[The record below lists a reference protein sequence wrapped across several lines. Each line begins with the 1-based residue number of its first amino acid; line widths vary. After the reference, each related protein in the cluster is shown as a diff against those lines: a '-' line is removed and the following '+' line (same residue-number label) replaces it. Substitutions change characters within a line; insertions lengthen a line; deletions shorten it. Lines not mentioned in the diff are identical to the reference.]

1 MKKQII
7 ILFKLLII
15 SFALQ
20 SCENKTSI
28 NKQKDKI
35 QDTIK
40 SISIEADENKIKGK
54 LPKIFTDTFEFEY
67 YNDNGDYMWL
77 YAKKGN
83 DNYGFVND
91 NNNLRNLL
99 RGDICEIKWRKDTI
113 YIAGD
118 GETPE
123 IDDWLIS
130 IKKTQDGNVS
140 KFRKEYKKELK
151 YHYSSESYS
160 KSGLDDLYLSAEYY
174 IANSKNKLIQSA
186 IQEKEQLEYSIES
199 RTENNRYYQVLG
211 IGYTFEHRFT
221 IMQWIYID
229 VETQKIYEY
238 DIANEK
244 LTEFK

>member
-1 MKKQII
+1 MKII
-7 ILFKLLII
+7 FKLLML

-20 SCENKTSI
+20 SCENKTNV
-28 NKQKDKI
+28 NKQKDII

-40 SISIEADENKIKGK
+40 STSIKVDKNQIKGK
-54 LPKIFTDTFEFEY
+54 KPKFFTDTFEFEY

-83 DNYGFVND
+83 DNYTFVND
-91 NNNLRNLL
+91 NNNQRNLL
-99 RGDICEIKWRKDTI
+99 RGDICEIIWKKDTI

-123 IDDWLIS
+123 ITEWLVS
-130 IKKTQDGNVS
+130 IKKTQGGSVS

-151 YHYSSESYS
+151 YHYSDESYS
-160 KSGLDDLYLSAEYY
+160 KSGLDELYLSAEYY

-186 IQEKEQLEYSIES
+186 IENKEQLEYSIES

-244 LTEFK
+244 LIEFK

>member
-7 ILFKLLII
+7 ILFNLLII
-15 SFALQ
+15 SFVLQ
-20 SCENKTSI
+20 SCENKTSV

-83 DNYGFVND
+83 DSYGFVND
-91 NNNLRNLL
+91 NNNLRKLL

-174 IANSKNKLIQSA
+174 IANSKNKLIQFA

-199 RTENNRYYQVLG
+199 RTENNRYYEVLG

-238 DIANEK
+238 DVANEK
-244 LTEFK
+244 LIEFK